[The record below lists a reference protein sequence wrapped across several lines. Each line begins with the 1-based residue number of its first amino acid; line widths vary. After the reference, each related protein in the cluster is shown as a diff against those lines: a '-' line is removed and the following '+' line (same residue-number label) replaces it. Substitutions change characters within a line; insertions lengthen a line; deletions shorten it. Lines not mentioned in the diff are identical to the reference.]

1 MRWPEPRW
9 TRCFSAFPGTQA
21 APAAGR
27 YEGKPA
33 NDTLTPMFSSSNLG
47 TGPRGGNRHCGTYQ
61 QVGVVSQVHGDASP
75 HQMVAMLFDGIFE
88 SLAHARAAMA
98 AGEIET
104 KGLAIGR
111 VLRIVDEGLR
121 GALDLQQGGTLARD
135 LHDLYGYITA
145 RLSVANLKNDPA
157 ALDECAALLSP
168 LREAWTGIRADVEP
182 ARAA

>member
-1 MRWPEPRW
+1 
-9 TRCFSAFPGTQA
+9 
-21 APAAGR
+21 
-27 YEGKPA
+27 
-33 NDTLTPMFSSSNLG
+33 MFSSSNLG
-47 TGPRGGNRHCGTYQ
+47 TGTRGGNRHCGTYQ

-168 LREAWTGIRADVEP
+168 LREAWSGIRADVEP
-182 ARAA
+182 ARAT